1 MNFLSR
7 AKRILVGKPIASKHA
22 HHERLPKRIGLPV
35 FASDALSSTAYATE
49 EIMRTFSVTALGG
62 SIAFLHFTFEV
73 AILIS
78 FLIFLVSFSYYQTIH
93 AYPAGG
99 GSYIVSRDNLGKI
112 WGKLAGGALM
122 TDYILTVS
130 VSVSAGVLAIVS
142 LVPAAG
148 NYIVPIG
155 VGCIGL
161 LTIANL
167 RGAKESGAIF
177 AIPTY
182 TFVVLMAGMIIWGIF
197 APAPPMPEALA
208 LAASKIEPNFWTTTV
223 FITLAFKAFSS
234 GCAALTGI
242 EAISDGA
249 GAFKE
254 PTARNASATLMIM
267 ASLLAGLFVGVSYL
281 GNKFHVI
288 PMEISHGGGHGGGG
302 ENFQTVVAQIC
313 EAVFGRTTLFGQSY
327 YIGLLIAT
335 TLILILA
342 ANTAYADF
350 PRLCSFIARD
360 GYLPRQLASQGDR
373 LVFQNGIL
381 VLSFCAI
388 VLIIKFK
395 GDTHALIPLYA
406 VGVFVSFTLSQAGM
420 FARSKQMN
428 IKGIKPYISLV
439 GAIITAILAMVLQV
453 SKWSEGAWVVPFA
466 LGGLLVL
473 FWAIRRHYDY
483 LAKELEVS
491 AADAVPKTQMTV
503 LLLVPRLHKGILQAI
518 SYSQA
523 LSEDVRA
530 VHVTLDA
537 KNVQKIK
544 EDWDK
549 FGEEIPLVI
558 LESPYRSLIDP
569 IIQYID
575 QAHEESPDMFIT
587 VIVPE
592 SVPRKW
598 YHRFLHNNVGIPLKL
613 ALGARKNVV
622 VTNVRYFLK

>member
-1 MNFLSR
+1 
-7 AKRILVGKPIASKHA
+7 
-22 HHERLPKRIGLPV
+22 
-35 FASDALSSTAYATE
+35 
-49 EIMRTFSVTALGG
+49 
-62 SIAFLHFTFEV
+62 
-73 AILIS
+73 
-78 FLIFLVSFSYYQTIH
+78 
-93 AYPAGG
+93 
-99 GSYIVSRDNLGKI
+99 
-112 WGKLAGGALM
+112 
-122 TDYILTVS
+122 
-130 VSVSAGVLAIVS
+130 
-142 LVPAAG
+142 
-148 NYIVPIG
+148 
-155 VGCIGL
+155 
-161 LTIANL
+161 
-167 RGAKESGAIF
+167 
-177 AIPTY
+177 
-182 TFVVLMAGMIIWGIF
+182 
-197 APAPPMPEALA
+197 
-208 LAASKIEPNFWTTTV
+208 
-223 FITLAFKAFSS
+223 
-234 GCAALTGI
+234 
-242 EAISDGA
+242 
-249 GAFKE
+249 
-254 PTARNASATLMIM
+254 
-267 ASLLAGLFVGVSYL
+267 
-281 GNKFHVI
+281 
-288 PMEISHGGGHGGGG
+288 
-302 ENFQTVVAQIC
+302 
-313 EAVFGRTTLFGQSY
+313 
-327 YIGLLIAT
+327 
-335 TLILILA
+335 
-342 ANTAYADF
+342 
-350 PRLCSFIARD
+350 
-360 GYLPRQLASQGDR
+360 
-373 LVFQNGIL
+373 
-381 VLSFCAI
+381 
-388 VLIIKFK
+388 LIIKFK